1 MAYTTAQLT
10 ALETAIASG
19 ALSVRQSDGT
29 TVTYQS
35 LADMRKLLTSMR
47 AELQVQ
53 IPSIKNRAVI
63 TPATGKGV

>member
-29 TVTYQS
+29 TVTYHS
-35 LADMRKLLTSMR
+35 LADMRKLLASMR
-47 AELQVQ
+47 AELGVTVTATH
-53 IPSIKNRAVI
+53 RAI
-63 TPATGKGV
+63 IAPATGRGL